1 MTMLMEPRAEAQGTA
16 TAAEKSCDD
25 ASALVR
31 RECNQPAAQVALVLD
46 PSRLR
51 RVHGE
56 LAARLTLAGIR
67 VGFVRGRA
75 EQSPP
80 AAVELLLELERLVH
94 RLPASR
100 LSDRIALDQLMLD
113 ERPAGQSSDLVFDL
127 CGDEAALPKG
137 TRAGRTIRLT
147 YDGVAGESVLIGALV
162 AGRMP
167 TIELKDAHTGAVLAR
182 GVPCADNAATVSE
195 ALDCVL
201 ARIVTLVVATARGAT
216 TLAPERRAQ
225 PAAARLKEILT
236 LELKTLARAV
246 VHRLYRLCFHT
257 PHWRTC
263 WRHVDGP
270 DLWSTRSLAGM
281 SWQVIP
287 DPGFR
292 FYADPFPLVHEG
304 QTYVFVEDF
313 DHRAGKAVIS
323 VVPFDERGPTG
334 PARPVLEEP
343 WHLSYPFVFE
353 RAGQIWMIPESS
365 ADKSISLYRADRFP
379 DRWVREATLVA
390 GIEASDATIIAHAG
404 SLWMFAATR
413 DGAGSWSDTLSI
425 FSAPDLHGP
434 WTAHPLNPV
443 LVDQAA
449 ARPAGAMFVSN
460 GRLWRP
466 VQDCTDGYGTG
477 IGLAEVVRLDRDG
490 FEQRVHHVL
499 RADPR
504 WPGRR
509 FHTLNRAGRL
519 ELIDGAAYS
528 PRSRRLAQRLE
539 DWSGR
544 REPPAH
550 WSPQT

>member
-1 MTMLMEPRAEAQGTA
+1 MTMVMEPRSEAEE
-16 TAAEKSCDD
+16 AA
-25 ASALVR
+25 AVQR
-31 RECNQPAAQVALVLD
+31 GRNQPAMHVALILD

-51 RVHGE
+51 RVHRE
-56 LAARLTLAGIR
+56 LVSRLTLDAGIR
-67 VGFVRGRA
+67 VTLVRGRA
-75 EQSPP
+75 AQALP
-80 AAVELLLELERLVH
+80 AAVDLLLELERLVH

-100 LSDRIALDQLMLD
+100 LSDRIAPDQLMLE
-113 ERPAGQSSDLVFDL
+113 ERPDGESSDLVLDL
-127 CGDEAALPKG
+127 CRDEVDSPKG
-137 TRAGRTIRLT
+137 MHEGRTIRLA
-147 YDGVAGESVLIGALV
+147 YDGVAGESALIGALV

-167 TIELKDAHTGAVLAR
+167 TIELQDARTGAVLAR
-182 GVPCADNAATVSE
+182 GVPCADNAATISE

-201 ARIVTLVVATARGAT
+201 ARVVTLVTAVARGAT
-216 TLAPERRAQ
+216 TLAPEGRAQ
-225 PAAARLKEILT
+225 PQAARLNAIVT

-246 VHRLYRLCFHT
+246 VHRLYRLCHT

-270 DLWSTRSLAGM
+270 DLWSARSLAGT

-287 DPGFR
+287 DPGSR

-304 QTYVFVEDF
+304 KTYVFVEDF

-343 WHLSYPFVFE
+343 WHLSYPFVFAH
-353 RAGQIWMIPESS
+353 AGQVWMIPESS

-379 DRWVREATLVA
+379 DRWVREATLVE
-390 GIEASDATIIAHAG
+390 GVEASDATVIAHAG

-443 LVDQAA
+443 LVDQAS
-449 ARPAGAMFVSN
+449 ARPAGAMFMRD
-460 GRLWRP
+460 GKLWRP
-466 VQDCTDGYGTG
+466 VQDCALGYGTG
-477 IGLAEVVRLDRDG
+477 IGLAEVVRLDHDG
-490 FEQRVHHVL
+490 FEQRVHDVL
-499 RADPR
+499 RADPD

-519 ELIDGAAYS
+519 ECIDGSAYS

-539 DWSGR
+539 GWSGR
-544 REPPAH
+544 RELPGH
-550 WSPQT
+550 WSPPA